1 VWDAKAEPKIV
12 ELFET
17 IWGTDKLTVSF
28 GGSNAASASP
38 VSQFDLEQP
47 SDARRCR
54 WRKLGRS
61 VTG

>member
-28 GGSNAASASP
+28 GGSNAASL
-38 VSQFDLEQP
+38 VSQFNVEQP
-47 SDARRCR
+47 SDA
-54 WRKLGRS
+54 W
-61 VTG
+61 